1 MTTKKKTQAGSK
13 GKLPTLKEKAREVIA
28 NSYDYDADTRRHV
41 WLALQRIDF
50 ARTHKGDTKITEAGA
65 TRELKECLSKAAR
78 GVPLFDVASVGEQFV
93 AAARMVYDLL
103 EGHSN
108 VPEFIYNAARVA
120 LEEVARRND
129 RNVWILADD
138 DDSDSGGFSVER
150 MALLFKY
157 HELDTLELEPKRDLA
172 GHISAVLNHPD
183 TPSDIYNALAEAV
196 TTLTARD
203 EVTNTAEVIRLALA
217 LDAER
222 KAGA

>member
-13 GKLPTLKEKAREVIA
+13 GKQTTLEEKAREVIA

-41 WLALQRIDF
+41 WLALRRIDF
-50 ARTHKGDTKITEAGA
+50 ARTHKGDTKITEAEA
-65 TRELKECLSKAAR
+65 TRELRESLSKAAR
-78 GVPLFDVASVGEQFV
+78 GVPLFDVANVGEEFV

-103 EGHSN
+103 EGHGN
-108 VPEFIYNAARVA
+108 VPEFIYDAARVA
-120 LEEVARRND
+120 LEEVSRRNNG
-129 RNVWILADD
+129 NVWMLAD

-172 GHISAVLNHPD
+172 GHIAAVLNHPD

-203 EVTNTAEVIRLALA
+203 AVTNSAEVIRVALA
-217 LDAER
+217 RDAEE
-222 KAGA
+222 KGGA